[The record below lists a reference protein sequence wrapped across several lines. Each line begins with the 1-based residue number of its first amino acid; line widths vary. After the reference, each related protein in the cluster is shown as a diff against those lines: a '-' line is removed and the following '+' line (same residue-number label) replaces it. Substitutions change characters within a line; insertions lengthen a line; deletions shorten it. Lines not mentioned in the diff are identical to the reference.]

1 MPGMAEPIVI
11 NTTVYELARARE
23 EALGIFGSLDAGRPN
38 AWGQYGYK
46 TSLVFADFLQAY
58 ERGGAG
64 HGAVHRILDKCWQ
77 ERPRIKAPEADEET
91 PWETKLSALLTGI
104 NAWQKLRDFDRRNM
118 VGKYA
123 GLIYRVADG
132 KALREPLQRASELV
146 DLIPVYED
154 QIKVAQW
161 DADEASPRYGQPV
174 MWQYRM
180 RRPGGVDTQGAP
192 DTWADVHW
200 TRVQIL
206 AEGSVGDFL
215 DGVPLLKAGFNS
227 LVDLEKITGGS
238 AESFLKNSSRT
249 LHFKFDPTASP
260 QVITQNP
267 DGTPGTSSVREVIEG
282 QTRALNRNQDSS
294 IVTQGA
300 DVNALQTTVSDPEP
314 AWQVAACMFAASVQI
329 PFTALFG
336 QQTGRLASDEDKADM
351 VARCKSRQ
359 TNELTPML
367 VELVTRLQAA
377 GIVETGAFEI
387 EWPPLDSPG
396 DDAKATLLGKMTAA
410 MKQAFDSGL
419 AEPLFDANELR
430 GVLDYEERADD
441 GLPGEGSTPLDDPQL
456 DPVLRQVA

>member
-1 MPGMAEPIVI
+1 MPGMAEITV
-11 NTTVYELARARE
+11 NTTVYELTRARE

-38 AWGQYGYK
+38 AWAQYGYK

-64 HGAVHRILDKCWQ
+64 HGAVHRLLDKCWQ

-91 PWETKLSALLTGI
+91 PWEAKLSTMLGGI
-104 NAWQKLRDFDRRNM
+104 NAWQKLRDLDRRNM

-123 GLIYRVADG
+123 ALIYRVADG
-132 KALREPLQRASELV
+132 KRLSEPLQRATKLV
-146 DLIPVYED
+146 DLVPVYED
-154 QIKVAQW
+154 QVRVDKW
-161 DADEASPRYGQPV
+161 DEDPDSLRYGQPV

-180 RRPGGVDTQGAP
+180 RRPGATDAQGAP

-227 LVDLEKITGGS
+227 LVNLEKIEGGS

-249 LHFKFDPTASP
+249 LHFKFDSTASP
-260 QVITQNP
+260 QVLTQNP
-267 DGTPGTSSVREVIEG
+267 DGSAGTSTVREVIEG

-329 PFTALFG
+329 PFTVLFG
-336 QQTGRLASDEDKADM
+336 QQTGRLASAEDKEDM

-367 VELVTRLQAA
+367 TELITRLQAC
-377 GIVETGAFEI
+377 GIVEAGAFEI

-396 DDAKATLLGKMTAA
+396 DDAKATLLSKMTAA
-410 MKQAFDSGL
+410 MQQAFQAGL

-441 GLPGEGSTPLDDPQL
+441 GLPGEGGDPIDDPQL
-456 DPVLRQVA
+456 DPKLRAVA